1 MSSDCCDDQA
11 TVENGETAGT
21 TETAETADA
30 DAPTRPPLPDCPHCG
45 DPVLMV
51 VATGPHEGS
60 AVPCGCSV
68 PPGLIER
75 QRDS

>member
-11 TVENGETAGT
+11 TAENGETANT
-21 TETAETADA
+21 